1 MIDAH
6 VCLHVYVNLFTFILI
21 QILLNV
27 ISLWWHC
34 FIFNLNFK
42 TQTSHSCFI
51 LRKNAK
57 DPFQYQGCIY
67 TVTTLIVF
75 HQPEWRVIFSDLW
88 CSCGSTP
95 KRLWRWRRGQQTAG
109 KNVSTLLLLDIYS
122 GTLVYLNFLNSYFVL
137 YEWKMHGQLLLL

>member
-1 MIDAH
+1 MID
-6 VCLHVYVNLFTFILI
+6 LHVSVYFNLFTFILI

-34 FIFNLNFK
+34 FIFNLNSK
-42 TQTSHSCFI
+42 TQLTSNSCFI

-75 HQPEWRVIFSDLW
+75 FPQPEWRVIFSDVW
-88 CSCGSTP
+88 CSCGPTP
-95 KRLWRWRRGQQTAG
+95 KRLWRWRGGQQTAG
-109 KNVSTLLLLDIYS
+109 KNVSTLMLLDIYS
-122 GTLVYLNFLNSYFVL
+122 CTLVYLNFLNSYFVL
-137 YEWKMHGQLLLL
+137 YEWKVHGQLLLL